1 MCTHVSLEPDHR
13 MTLCSR
19 VSLTRLSDWFM
30 CEEREGVPEEGSSS
44 QHLVRLHTTGGEEE
58 GESVSDQLNLRFCKS
73 QENKKGHQCLQIH
86 IV

>member
-1 MCTHVSLEPDHR
+1 

-30 CEEREGVPEEGSSS
+30 CEEREVVPEEPSPLSTYGHFCCSS
-44 QHLVRLHTTGGEEE
+44 QHLVRLLTTGGEEE